1 MKSIF
6 LFDLDGTI
14 TKCELLPLISEKI
27 GLYDEISR
35 LTNET
40 MQGKITFDQSL
51 RYRVDLLNKVDLS
64 EICETIIAAP
74 CFEELLSWIKSNRD
88 NSFIVTG
95 NLDIW
100 VQPWLE
106 KHKLNGFTSKSESRG
121 NSYAVKTVLRKE
133 SVLENFPSARIV
145 MVGDGAN
152 DARIMELSDIGIA
165 TEMLHKVSPILWEH
179 ANFIVKDE
187 GRLCQLLARL
197 S

>member
-40 MQGKITFDQSL
+40 MQGKIPFDQSF